1 VADSSAATLMR
12 PGFPAPRARPYPLR
26 AGIDSSRIQDLCNVI
41 FFRASGDLMERMLI
55 PALYNLRL
63 EDMLPNDFGIIGFSR
78 SSYTDEQFRAE
89 MKQAIDEFSR
99 SGPAKDRFG
108 AISRNASRHLGRFRR
123 RGVLSQAA
131 RAHRE
136 QR

>member
-1 VADSSAATLMR
+1 MR
-12 PGFPAPRARPYPLR
+12 PGFPAPRARPNPLR
-26 AGIDSSRIQDLCNVI
+26 AGIDSSHIQDLCNVI
-41 FFRASGDLMERMLI
+41 FFRASGDLMKRMLI

-89 MKQAIDEFSR
+89 IKQAIDDFSR
-99 SGPAKDRFG
+99 SGPAKDRDLERF
-108 AISRNASRHLGRFRR
+108 RETHLVHLGRFRR